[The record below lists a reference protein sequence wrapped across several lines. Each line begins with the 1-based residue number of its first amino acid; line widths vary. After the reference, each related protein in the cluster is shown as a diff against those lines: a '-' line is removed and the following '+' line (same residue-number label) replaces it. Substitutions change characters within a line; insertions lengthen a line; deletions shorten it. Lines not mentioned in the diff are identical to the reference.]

1 MPPFLSLPNVILCIK
16 KRGVFLTTLEAIKL
30 FQRKVHNEI
39 IHSSADEDLQDSLIR
54 AVNNVAALVIAAY
67 EEEASSK

>member
-1 MPPFLSLPNVILCIK
+1 M
-16 KRGVFLTTLEAIKL
+16 TALEAIKL

-54 AVNNVAALVIAAY
+54 AVNNVATLVIAVY